1 MRTLR
6 EKVHTL
12 GAENVNKSSTVLC
25 GGKLQTFKFTC
36 TDINRPSMQCSHKL
50 EVFFSSNWRILHCLY
65 WDKKDSIAV
74 HIRLYITSCTATMR
88 SLLIVPHMGKMD
100 LEILHSFLYFNN
112 IISKYMAAY
121 QTVLLSE
128 ESLYHSRLI
137 SRVQID
143 QNINARHIL

>member
-1 MRTLR
+1 
-6 EKVHTL
+6 
-12 GAENVNKSSTVLC
+12 
-25 GGKLQTFKFTC
+25 
-36 TDINRPSMQCSHKL
+36 
-50 EVFFSSNWRILHCLY
+50 
-65 WDKKDSIAV
+65 
-74 HIRLYITSCTATMR
+74 MR

-100 LEILHSFLYFNN
+100 LEILH

-128 ESLYHSRLI
+128 ETLYHSRLI